1 MMNFSNCF
9 TSSIAHNDH
18 NQLMFYSVH
27 FILFKYVFVCG
38 KNQSN
43 QSSSIHFGYIHNASE
58 SPFYA
63 LHKHYDLHSTRLPPC
78 SLCGCSSSNGV
89 ALVFRFYCNQNQR
102 HNCVAKFRTI
112 LFSNK
117 AYPSWAIY

>member
-1 MMNFSNCF
+1 MFSFVERINRINRRRYTSATSTTHRKVHSTHCTNTTIYTQPDCPHVRYVAVPPTQKSVNIGNNKF
-9 TSSIAHNDH
+9 CCTSS
-18 NQLMFYSVH
+18 
-27 FILFKYVFVCG
+27 
-38 KNQSN
+38 SN
-43 QSSSIHFGYIHNASE
+43 I
-58 SPFYA
+58 
-63 LHKHYDLHSTRLPPC
+63 DT
-78 SLCGCSSSNGV
+78 SNGV